1 MLKTNTQHKIKA
13 FFQKYTYTLI
23 IGITIMAVAITIALT
38 LSSGNDNVLDVGTK
52 PIEFTSP
59 VANGSIYKDFSATEL
74 QYNEALKQWEI
85 HKAIDYVGESSTQ
98 VLSAYEG
105 TVKNVYTD
113 YLNGT
118 VIEIEHSG
126 GLKTIYKSLD
136 NEVRVAINDKVQKGT
151 VLGVMSTS
159 MAKESTGTPL
169 LHFEVQLNG
178 LLVDPNTYLNTTNK

>member
-38 LSSGNDNVLDVGTK
+38 LSAGDDNVLDVGTK

-59 VANGSIYKDFSATEL
+59 VANGSIYKDFSSTEL

-118 VIEIEHSG
+118 VIEIEHSD

-136 NEVRVAINDKVQKGT
+136 NEVR
-151 VLGVMSTS
+151 S
-159 MAKESTGTPL
+159 
-169 LHFEVQLNG
+169 
-178 LLVDPNTYLNTTNK
+178 NK